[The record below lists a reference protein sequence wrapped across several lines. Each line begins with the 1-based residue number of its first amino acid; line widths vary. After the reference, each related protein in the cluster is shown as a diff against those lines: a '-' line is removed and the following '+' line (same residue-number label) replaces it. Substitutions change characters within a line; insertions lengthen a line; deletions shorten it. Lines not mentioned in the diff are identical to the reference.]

1 MTHAMDISAAF
12 GLGVRDGCLNDKTT
26 MDDKMKRPESFKCS
40 PESNSKAL
48 QMVLL
53 HGRSTSGGL
62 TENSCQVNVRY
73 VVDED

>member
-1 MTHAMDISAAF
+1 MTHAMGISAAF

-26 MDDKMKRPESFKCS
+26 MDDKMKRPESSNCS

-53 HGRSTSGGL
+53 HGRSRRT
-62 TENSCQVNVRY
+62 
-73 VVDED
+73 D